1 MKPARPPDAARAAP
15 RRPSLFL
22 HLLAWMLGTMALVW
36 GSFVVWGY
44 QTGVQE
50 ADELTDG
57 HLASVAALVLNWD
70 IHGDVARDETTPV
83 QAPPWLRAH
92 DYQESLSVTLWN
104 AKGELISRTGNAP
117 LPQFDVEQGF
127 ATLKLAPQSAW
138 RSFTQWNKE
147 GTAKVT
153 VMVALDERDS
163 LADDIALQ
171 MVTPGFWLLPAI
183 VIALGIAI
191 RRGLRPV
198 TTLSHA
204 VAQLDLSQ
212 DQRLSEKHVLRE
224 LDPMVH
230 SINTLLD
237 RQQEALERE
246 RNLANEVAHEL
257 RTPLASI
264 VLQAQALASAQDG
277 RAQAEAGTDG
287 LRQAL
292 QRIGK
297 DALHAG
303 HVLDQLLALA
313 RAGRSMQGSPLQPVD
328 WAGVAREVAAAQAQA
343 AWQRD
348 DSLSVGAPEHLW
360 VRGNAVLLESALR
373 NLVENAI
380 RHTPPGTQVEVQAG
394 QGDDGSAWMQ
404 VCDDG
409 RRLGS
414 APVAPPADSL
424 HLGHEIVARVLQA
437 HGGSFGAAPAPQ
449 GFTTCYRME
458 IPSAG

>member
-1 MKPARPPDAARAAP
+1 MKAAEASPA
-15 RRPSLFL
+15 RPSLFL
-22 HLLAWMLGTMALVW
+22 HLLAWMLGTLVLAW
-36 GSFVVWGY
+36 GSFVAWGY
-44 QTGVQE
+44 QTGVEE
-50 ADELTDG
+50 AQELTDG
-57 HLASVAALVLNWD
+57 HLASVAALVLNWK
-70 IHGDVARDETTPV
+70 IHGDVERHAATPV

-92 DYQESLSVTLWN
+92 DYQESLSVALWD
-104 AKGELISRTGNAP
+104 AKGGLISRTGGAP
-117 LPQFDVEQGF
+117 LPQFEVAQGF
-127 ATLKLAPQSAW
+127 ATLKLAKQSAW
-138 RSFTQWNKE
+138 RSFTQWSKD

-153 VMVALDERDS
+153 VMVALGERDS

-171 MVTPGFWLLPAI
+171 MVAPGLWLLPVI
-183 VIALGIAI
+183 VIVLGIAI

-198 TTLSHA
+198 NTLSHA
-204 VAQLDLSQ
+204 VAQLDPSQ
-212 DQRLSEKHVLRE
+212 DQRLSETHVLRE

-237 RQQEALERE
+237 QHQEALARE

-264 VLQAQALASAQDG
+264 VLQARALESVPHGRGDQAGGPES
-277 RAQAEAGTDG
+277 

-292 QRIGK
+292 QRIGR

-313 RAGRSMQGSPLQPVD
+313 RAGRSLQDGPLQPVD
-328 WAGVAREVAAAQAQA
+328 WAGVARTVAAAQAQA

-348 DSLSVGAPEHLW
+348 GSLSVAAPEHLW
-360 VRGNAVLLESALR
+360 VKGNAVLLESALR

-380 RHTPPGTQVEVQAG
+380 RHTPLGTQVEVQAG
-394 QGDDGSAWMQ
+394 HGEDGGVWMQ

-409 RRLGS
+409 RRLGG
-414 APVAPPADSL
+414 APVVPPADSL
-424 HLGHEIVARVLQA
+424 YLGHEIVARVLQA
-437 HGGSFGAAPAPQ
+437 HGGSFGIAPAPQ

-458 IPSAG
+458 IPAAG